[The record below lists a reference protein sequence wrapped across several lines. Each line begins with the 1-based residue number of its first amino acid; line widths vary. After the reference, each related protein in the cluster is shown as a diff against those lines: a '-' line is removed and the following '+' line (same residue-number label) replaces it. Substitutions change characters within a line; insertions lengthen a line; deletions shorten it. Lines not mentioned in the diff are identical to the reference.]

1 MADLTKEDV
10 LKLARLSRL
19 KLTNSE
25 VTEFQKEISEIL
37 GYVEMLDKVDT
48 KGLKPT
54 YQTTG
59 LKNVT
64 RKDEIIDYGPSQE
77 DLLKN
82 VPSRDKSY
90 IKTKRIL

>member
-19 KLTNSE
+19 RLSESE

-37 GYVEMLDKVDT
+37 EYVEVLGKVDT

-59 LKNVT
+59 LKNIS
-64 RKDEIIDYGPSQE
+64 RKDELMSYGPSQA

-82 VPSRDKSY
+82 VPSKDKTY